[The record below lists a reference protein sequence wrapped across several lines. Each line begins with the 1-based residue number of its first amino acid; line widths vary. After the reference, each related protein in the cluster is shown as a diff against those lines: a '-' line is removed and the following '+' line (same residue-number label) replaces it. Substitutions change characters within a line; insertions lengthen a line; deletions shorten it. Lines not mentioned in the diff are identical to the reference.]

1 MKKRTLV
8 LLVGA
13 LCAASVAVG
22 AAAES
27 AAKEYHRYH
36 RSRVERKYNKE
47 SKESD
52 KKTNTIKPEK
62 PAESLPD
69 KATLI
74 TKEEAHAK
82 ALERA
87 GLSAESVNRIK
98 SELDYEWGVWKYE
111 VEFRHQGFEYE
122 VDINAETGEV
132 TKFEKEFDD

>member
-13 LCAASVAVG
+13 ICAVSVAVG
-22 AAAES
+22 AAAEG
-27 AAKEYHRYH
+27 AVKEYHRFH

-52 KKTNTIKPEK
+52 KKVNTAKPEK
-62 PAESLPD
+62 PAENLPD
-69 KATLI
+69 KTALI
-74 TKEEAHAK
+74 TKEEAQAK

-87 GLSAESVNRIK
+87 GLTAESVNRVK

-111 VEFRHQGFEYE
+111 VEFRHEGFEYE
-122 VDINAETGEV
+122 VDINAETGKV